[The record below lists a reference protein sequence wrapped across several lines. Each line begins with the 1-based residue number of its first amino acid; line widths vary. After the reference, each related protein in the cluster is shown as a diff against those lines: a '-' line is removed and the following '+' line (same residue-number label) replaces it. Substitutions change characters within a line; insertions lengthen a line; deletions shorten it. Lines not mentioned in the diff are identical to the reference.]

1 MLSRKDR
8 VLHQE
13 PNKIGFA
20 FLCYDFLQIF
30 EVATETL
37 IHIYRRTLILFSRN
51 YAEVPGLRKYP
62 WKERGR
68 HNVVPGAPAGG
79 EVQNPVR
86 RKPCLTGKELG
97 SGVGSPRTSF

>member
-13 PNKIGFA
+13 RNKIGFA

-30 EVATETL
+30 EVAAETL

-51 YAEVPGLRKYP
+51 YAEVPGLRKSP

-68 HNVVPGAPAGG
+68 HNVVPGRTG
-79 EVQNPVR
+79 R
-86 RKPCLTGKELG
+86 R
-97 SGVGSPRTSF
+97 GSPKSGEEKAVLDRERVGKWCRLT